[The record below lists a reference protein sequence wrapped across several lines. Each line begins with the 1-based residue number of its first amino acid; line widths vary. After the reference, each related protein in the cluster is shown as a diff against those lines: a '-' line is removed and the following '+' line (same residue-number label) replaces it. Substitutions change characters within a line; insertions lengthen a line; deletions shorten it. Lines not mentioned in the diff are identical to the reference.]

1 MQVRTDQTPMSDHFQ
16 DTEIAYVAFCNNRTI
31 LEVCLH
37 YLQTVLIP
45 TQSQTL
51 QGFTFFKLS

>member
-51 QGFTFFKLS
+51 QGFTFF